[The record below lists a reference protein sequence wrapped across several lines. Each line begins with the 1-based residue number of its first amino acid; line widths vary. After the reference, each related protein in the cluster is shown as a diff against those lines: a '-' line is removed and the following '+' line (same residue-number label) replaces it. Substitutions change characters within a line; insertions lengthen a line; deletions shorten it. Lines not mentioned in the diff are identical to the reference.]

1 MSESMNEELIALL
14 TASTKHNEA
23 LCKSLIMQSDL
34 IAELLK
40 RQKTSVPEPS
50 VSSTKND
57 DSEPGEKKLT
67 REDFWRNMPRAQ
79 TGLHTRKCD
88 PDALHA
94 QLDDARE
101 LIKFYR
107 AKLASE

>member
-1 MSESMNEELIALL
+1 MNEELIALL
-14 TASTKHNEA
+14 TASIKHNEA

-40 RQKTSVPEPS
+40 RQKSSVPEPS
-50 VSSTKND
+50 VSPTKND
-57 DSEPGEKKLT
+57 DSEGAGEKKLT
-67 REDFWRNMPRAQ
+67 REDFWRNMPRPQ
-79 TGLHTRKCD
+79 TGLHARKCD
-88 PDALHA
+88 PDALQA

-107 AKLASE
+107 AKVASQP